1 MDDVATVTPTLTADP
16 PATPRGGARF
26 PCFDGLRA
34 LAAISVVVYHTVT
47 HYNVLSSEYATWE
60 WINRLG
66 NFGVSAFF
74 LMSGFLLYRP
84 FVVAHFRDGTAPNPL
99 SFWRRRFFRIFPAY
113 WVVLTAAVILGFASI
128 SGISSFFTGYALL
141 QNYRFG
147 YELYGLGVEW
157 TLVIEVSFY
166 LALPL
171 LALALR
177 RASPADASLERK
189 LRGQLVGLAAM
200 YLIAMS
206 VRIWSL
212 WFLNDVAHYKG
223 DWFPLSQ
230 ASTWLVGYLDWFAA
244 GMLLAVGSAWVA
256 SGRRLPWVGRL
267 LAAHP
272 WASWLIALECY
283 WVALKLNLPVSVF
296 DKVTRI
302 QSFGIAF
309 VYGLVAFFLL
319 FPAVFG
325 PQDRGRIRRFLQHP
339 VMVWLGTVSY
349 GIYLWHMIYVKE
361 AERWTRNGWLGT
373 NVFLWLAVVLPLTVL
388 TAATSYYLIERPI
401 INRSHGRPSRPR
413 ARTPVAGANASS
425 DIG

>member
-1 MDDVATVTPTLTADP
+1 
-16 PATPRGGARF
+16 
-26 PCFDGLRA
+26 
-34 LAAISVVVYHTVT
+34 
-47 HYNVLSSEYATWE
+47 
-60 WINRLG
+60 
-66 NFGVSAFF
+66 
-74 LMSGFLLYRP
+74 
-84 FVVAHFRDGTAPNPL
+84 
-99 SFWRRRFFRIFPAY
+99 
-113 WVVLTAAVILGFASI
+113 
-128 SGISSFFTGYALL
+128 
-141 QNYRFG
+141 
-147 YELYGLGVEW
+147 
-157 TLVIEVSFY
+157 
-166 LALPL
+166 
-171 LALALR
+171 
-177 RASPADASLERK
+177 
-189 LRGQLVGLAAM
+189 
-200 YLIAMS
+200 
-206 VRIWSL
+206 
-212 WFLNDVAHYKG
+212 
-223 DWFPLSQ
+223 
-230 ASTWLVGYLDWFAA
+230 
-244 GMLLAVGSAWVA
+244 
-256 SGRRLPWVGRL
+256 
-267 LAAHP
+267 
-272 WASWLIALECY
+272 
-283 WVALKLNLPVSVF
+283 VSVF